1 MDDLKEEA
9 ELVREEKKVY
19 LAVASS
25 EENESKCEKARHV
38 PASSDGQ
45 VHGGGEVRGT
55 AHRFC
60 WCSCGPSTILH
71 DLECEA
77 QAYLCVCGTPHPAI
91 TVMGEL
97 R

>member
-45 VHGGGEVRGT
+45 VHGGGEVRG
-55 AHRFC
+55 AK
-60 WCSCGPSTILH
+60 GP
-71 DLECEA
+71 DNDG
-77 QAYLCVCGTPHPAI
+77 QA
-91 TVMGEL
+91 
-97 R
+97 